1 MKKAPLHF
9 KFVFLLFAGL
19 LFSLPVSAIEED
31 VIYLEEESQEQ
42 LTIKEKLSELP
53 KCDFQN
59 RQYLLGDFRGYRTKL
74 QERGI
79 DIQSFYVI
87 DSFIM
92 RNNSRNS
99 TKGTYQGL
107 YNLSVELDSEK
118 LNLYKGGKLFML
130 YQVGNKGVNSM
141 EYLDTY
147 SDMSSFNPSRSI
159 NQISELYYEHSF
171 KDDLFNIKIGKQDS
185 NVDFQHLNNGAEFL
199 NLSFSY
205 IDNTPMPLFPAQ
217 QMGVRARLKLPK
229 DIYIQNGFYDG
240 NLKSGSNPKG
250 FFTGENNYLNMTEV
264 YKLTNFKGKEGK
276 YMLGGWIKTG
286 EYDSFKNSTEHNNYG
301 LYAAFEQKLT
311 GRFEDKSVGL
321 SAFGQFGYARNS
333 INAVPYYFGAG
344 LVFKGIT
351 KRRKEDSVGIAFGW
365 HQFDRQLHKVENRT
379 AEKVIELFY
388 KIKLTEYLFIQPD
401 IQYIIKPGGNNKNA
415 FAVGLRSII
424 VF

>member
-1 MKKAPLHF
+1 MKKVPLQF
-9 KFVFLLFAGL
+9 KFVFLIFVCFLIT
-19 LFSLPVSAIEED
+19 LPAFAIEED
-31 VIYLEEESQEQ
+31 VIYLEKETPPQIN
-42 LTIKEKLSELP
+42 IKEKIKESPTEKLLEQ
-53 KCDFQN
+53 K
-59 RQYLLGDFRGYRTKL
+59 YLLGDFKGFRTKL
-74 QERGI
+74 QEKGI
-79 DIQSFYVI
+79 DIQSYYII
-87 DSFIM
+87 DSFVM
-92 RNNSRNS
+92 RNNSKKS

-205 IDNTPMPLFPAQ
+205 IDNTPMPLFPTQ

-276 YMLGGWIKTG
+276 YMFGGWIKTG
-286 EYDSFKNSTEHNNYG
+286 KYDSFNNSTEHNNYG
-301 LYAAFEQKLT
+301 FYAGFEQKLT
-311 GRFEDKSVGL
+311 DRFEDKSGGL

-365 HQFDRQLHKVENRT
+365 HQFDRQLHKAESRT

>member
-1 MKKAPLHF
+1 MKKVPLQF
-9 KFVFLLFAGL
+9 RFAFLIFVCFLIT
-19 LFSLPVSAIEED
+19 LPVFAIEED
-31 VIYLEEESQEQ
+31 VIYLEEESSPQIN
-42 LTIKEKLSELP
+42 IKEKIEESPVAKLQE
-53 KCDFQN
+53 Q
-59 RQYLLGDFRGYRTKL
+59 QYLLGDFKGFRTKL
-74 QERGI
+74 QEKGI
-79 DIQSFYVI
+79 DIQSYYII
-87 DSFIM
+87 DSFVM
-92 RNNSRNS
+92 RNNSKKS

-205 IDNTPMPLFPAQ
+205 IDNTPMPLYPTQ

-276 YMLGGWIKTG
+276 YLIGGWIKTG
-286 EYDSFKNSTEHNNYG
+286 KYETFNNSNKNNNYG

-311 GRFEDKSVGL
+311 DRFEDKSGGL
-321 SAFGQFGYARNS
+321 SVFGQFGYAKNS
-333 INAVPYYFGAG
+333 INAVPYYFGGG

-351 KRRKEDSVGIAFGW
+351 KRRKEDSIGIAFGW
-365 HQFDRQLHKVENRT
+365 HQFDRQLHKAENRT
-379 AEKVIELFY
+379 SEKVIELFY

-401 IQYIIKPGGNNKNA
+401 IQYIIKPGGNEKNA